1 MNYKIENKYLE
12 VEIAD
17 LGAELQSIVRKSD
30 GKNLLWNGDK
40 TYWGRRSPLLFP
52 TIGVCKEGSYLYG
65 GKEYEIGKH
74 GFVKDRV
81 FEVVRQE
88 KDELWFGLK
97 ADEETKKSYPFAFA
111 LSVGYVLKNSRMRV
125 YWKVE
130 NKGEETMY
138 FSIGGHP
145 AFNIPIDGSK
155 RSENFLKFK
164 GVEKLVSTAVNLEYC
179 LIDEEKKDT
188 IALIPDGKGNGYL
201 ALTGHLFD
209 NDALLMENSQINEI
223 TYCTPEKKEYLT
235 VSFETPIVGVWSMP
249 GDDVP
254 FVSIEP
260 WYGRADGL
268 SFNRKLEDKCCG
280 NVLDAGATWQKFY
293 EIEIHEEE

>member
-1 MNYKIENKYLE
+1 MNYKIENEYLE

-52 TIGVCKEGSYLYG
+52 TIGVCKEGSYIYE
-65 GKEYEIGKH
+65 GKEYAIGKH
-74 GFVKDRV
+74 GFAKDKTFTVIRH
-81 FEVVRQE
+81 E
-88 KDELWFGLK
+88 KDELWLGIC
-97 ADEETKKSYPFAFA
+97 AEEETKNMYPFDFA
-111 LSVGYVLKNSRMRV
+111 LSVGYVLKHNRVRV

-130 NKGEETMY
+130 NKDDKTMY

-145 AFNIPIDGSK
+145 AFFVPIDGSK
-155 RSENFLKFK
+155 RSENFLKFT
-164 GVEKLVSTAVNLEYC
+164 GVEKLVSTVVNLEFC
-179 LIDEEKKDT
+179 LIDEENKET
-188 IALIPDGKGNGYL
+188 IELIPDGKGNGYL

-209 NDALLMENSQINEI
+209 RDALLMENSQINEI

-249 GDDVP
+249 GEDVP
-254 FVSIEP
+254 FVCIEP

-280 NVLDAGATWQKFY
+280 NTLAKGDTWQKYY
-293 EIEIHEEE
+293 EIEVHEE